1 MDEDGLLSSS
11 GTGEGPSKIR
21 MGELV
26 KKYLQAQTLEVLG
39 EDDLE
44 DAVTRY
50 VDKDDTDAIKEYVN
64 VESTRQPTAEPLF
77 RYSKLCERDTRR
89 NDGRSEEERVECGL

>member
-1 MDEDGLLSSS
+1 VTADQPDFEEMEDEGLLSGSM
-11 GTGEGPSKIR
+11 GDGPSKIR

-50 VDKDDTDAIKEYVN
+50 VDKDDTDAIKEYAALRCCAIMRAQADDPR
-64 VESTRQPTAEPLF
+64 SGTTA
-77 RYSKLCERDTRR
+77 S
-89 NDGRSEEERVECGL
+89 

>member
-50 VDKDDTDAIKEYVN
+50 VDKDDTDAIKEYVALN
-64 VESTRQPTAEPLF
+64 
-77 RYSKLCERDTRR
+77 
-89 NDGRSEEERVECGL
+89 

>member
-1 MDEDGLLSSS
+1 MSEDRVTADQPDFDDLEEEGLLSNN
-11 GTGEGPSKIR
+11 GVGEGPSKIR

-50 VDKDDTDAIKEYVN
+50 VDKDDTDAIKE
-64 VESTRQPTAEPLF
+64 
-77 RYSKLCERDTRR
+77 
-89 NDGRSEEERVECGL
+89 